1 MPKAAMKNHEKLW
14 LYIFA
19 SPCGLGD
26 DLHRPS
32 HATSPLNYINF
43 FVDNKFRDHS
53 QKLVGGLMR
62 TNHFLLSKKLG
73 GPLLAALNIFRDP
86 LLVSIKFDT
95 LPNYLMATKK
105 KFPGPGQSFNHLQN
119 HLLLPLTSLLVE
131 K

>member
-32 HATSPLNYINF
+32 HANSPLNYINF

-62 TNHFLLSKKLG
+62 TNHFLLSKKTWRTPTCCIKHFQ
-73 GPLLAALNIFRDP
+73 GPPF
-86 LLVSIKFDT
+86 SIHKI
-95 LPNYLMATKK
+95 
-105 KFPGPGQSFNHLQN
+105 
-119 HLLLPLTSLLVE
+119 
-131 K
+131 